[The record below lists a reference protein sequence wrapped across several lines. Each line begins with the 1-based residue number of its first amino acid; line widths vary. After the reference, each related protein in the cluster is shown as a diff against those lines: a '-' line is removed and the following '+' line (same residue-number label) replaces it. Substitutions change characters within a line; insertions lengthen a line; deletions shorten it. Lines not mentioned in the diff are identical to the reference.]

1 MNTYFVCMYSVVSR
15 IMLGFFFYLLQL
27 LLNQNM
33 KMSCDLFEPNE
44 Q

>member
-15 IMLGFFFYLLQL
+15 IMLGFFNLLQL